1 MDRSYSLKKNK
12 EFNRVYR
19 RGKSAGA
26 RGVALVYC
34 RARHASVRVGFAV
47 GKKVGNAVVRNKVK
61 RRFREAFARQL
72 PSVKPG
78 YDLIFIARSEARD
91 ETFASLSRTIAYL
104 LKKAGLFCE
113 TAPTSAAEK
122 E

>member
-19 RGKSAGA
+19 RGKSVGA
-26 RGVALVYC
+26 RGAALVYC
-34 RARHASVRVGFAV
+34 TARHNSLRVGFAV

-61 RRFREAFARQL
+61 RRMREAFARQL
-72 PSVKPG
+72 PYVKTG

-91 ETFASLSRTIAYL
+91 ESFASLLRTITYL
-104 LKKAGLFCE
+104 LKKAGLYCDA
-113 TAPTSAAEK
+113 APTAASEK